1 MDTSTIAELKVT
13 SDPSEDDLQLVVATT
28 LIVHC
33 FFTHLSGA
41 VTSGNT
47 VISSN
52 RVGCCGR
59 RKMVKLRVV
68 ATAGVRKGHLGGH
81 GIISKCGRVYI
92 SLSKNRTALA
102 SSCLVDFDDCSS
114 IGRTT
119 GATSVQV
126 GRRRPLPAGLPQ
138 PRPVS
143 FKICLWVF

>member
-1 MDTSTIAELKVT
+1 MDTSTELKVT
-13 SDPSEDDLQLVVATT
+13 SDPSEDDLRLVVATT
-28 LIVHC
+28 LIVHG
-33 FFTHLSGA
+33 FFTHISGA
-41 VTSGNT
+41 VASGNT
-47 VISSN
+47 VSSN

-68 ATAGVRKGHLGGH
+68 ATAGVRKGHLSGH
-81 GIISKCGRVYI
+81 GIISKCGRV

-126 GRRRPLPAGLPQ
+126 GRRRPLPARLPQ
-138 PRPVS
+138 PRTVS
-143 FKICLWVF
+143 FKICLWVL